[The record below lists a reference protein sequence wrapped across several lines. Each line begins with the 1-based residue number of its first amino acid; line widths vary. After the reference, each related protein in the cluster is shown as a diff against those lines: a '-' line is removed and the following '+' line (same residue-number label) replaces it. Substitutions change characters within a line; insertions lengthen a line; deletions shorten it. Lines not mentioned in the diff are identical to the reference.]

1 MDVKDDI
8 AGSLH
13 KVKQDI
19 QETVKE
25 ETKELR

>member
-8 AGSLH
+8 TGSLY